1 MKNQIITKKSWW
13 ERNKKKVLIIGGIA
27 VAVGI
32 SVVVFKNRKAIR
44 AFIDSGKTAA
54 KLTKPIIQST
64 VVEATSEITTVTT
77 PQIASECIPLNNGL
91 PFEVRMF
98 IRNLPENRF
107 PSPEKKA
114 EALRLGIDLGAHQTI
129 VDPHLRNVA

>member
-32 SVVVFKNRKAIR
+32 CVVAFKNRKAIL
-44 AFIDSGKTAA
+44 ALIDNGKAVA
-54 KLTKPIIQST
+54 KVTKPIIQST
-64 VVEATSEITTVTT
+64 VVEATSEITTVAT

-98 IRNLPENRF
+98 IRNLPEDRH
-107 PSPEKKA
+107 PSAEKIA
-114 EALRLGIDLGAHQTI
+114 EALRLGIELGAHQTI